1 MGLSAGALTTPLP
14 RFKSVPAWR
23 ETCALALGRAA
34 YGLFYVLLALL
45 VVGGPAAIGFLV
57 WHWLTH

>member
-1 MGLSAGALTTPLP
+1 MGLSAGAMTTPLP
-14 RFKSVPAWR
+14 RLKRVPAWR
-23 ETCALALGRAA
+23 EPVALGLGRMA

-45 VVGGPAAIGFLV
+45 VVGGPLAIGFLV